1 MSVLGQYEH
10 TLALGNLILFNAEL
24 DAGTLPEPR
33 CSRCGNGV
41 PVCVEVGL
49 TCAQACRGFHAD
61 MPVCWVCEGELE
73 SDGGTGQ
80 ETP

>member
-1 MSVLGQYEH
+1 MNTRGDYER

-41 PVCVEVGL
+41 PVCADVGL
-49 TCAQACRGFHAD
+49 TCGDACRGFQGD
-61 MPVCWVCEGELE
+61 MPICWVCEEELDAE
-73 SDGGTGQ
+73 FGGT
-80 ETP
+80 